1 MKLKFKKQTWQV
13 QGRKA
18 LRDSFGDYDKDRVI
32 NMFDC
37 APRNFRLQGA
47 QHKLTQ
53 EQINYNKGVEEL
65 MRKER
70 EKKVAQEDQLGFAN
84 GDGEKKASENITGI
98 TKRWKRDRI

>member
-18 LRDSFGDYDKDRVI
+18 LRDSFRDTDGDGVI

-37 APRNFRLQGA
+37 APHNFRLQGP

-53 EQINYNKGVEEL
+53 EQINYNKSIEED
-65 MRKER
+65 
-70 EKKVAQEDQLGFAN
+70 AQKQ
-84 GDGEKKASENITGI
+84 ASINITNI
-98 TKRWKRDRI
+98 SKKWKDEEIHKNLIKMKGGKL